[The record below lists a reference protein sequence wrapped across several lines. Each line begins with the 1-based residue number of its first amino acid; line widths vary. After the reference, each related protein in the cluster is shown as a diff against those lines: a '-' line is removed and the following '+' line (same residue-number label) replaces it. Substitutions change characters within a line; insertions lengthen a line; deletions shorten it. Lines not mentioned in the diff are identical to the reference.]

1 MGLFDKSKKSET
13 RTCNFTNLSEC
24 PYASVDECKFNKK
37 NCFRKKKAPIF
48 TITTLKILVVIL
60 IGLLIALV
68 SIYLDAKVKFT
79 GSHLVFG
86 ALSSIAVSLIA
97 GAVLAWMID
106 IPSKLKEYE
115 NSIVNALVSNNYL
128 KSLDEERLTQLRKDV
143 TEQLHKVNVPCMAR
157 GLIDI
162 DQKICN
168 LLKQPYYTRYR
179 QTVVCKKDEVNGVIV
194 KHHTIDY
201 KLINPYSVNSKATEY
216 ISIANLVLSNGKDN
230 MKDKAITD
238 VRIRCIIDDG
248 QAKNLSSEIEFDS
261 SSVDSRETFY
271 DTKVELVAKN
281 DSYKGDKKGLKIEF
295 DKSLEVKM
303 SYDIVVDKDD
313 ISFTKRL
320 RHPAKNFRLD
330 YTFETT
336 SPIKIFGQLF
346 GTELKQSDFLIRYPL
361 PNSVSLES
369 FEWLLPDNG
378 AIVVTY
384 LSLIHI

>member
-1 MGLFDKSKKSET
+1 MGIFDKSKKSET
-13 RTCNFTNLSEC
+13 RSCNFTNLSEC
-24 PYASVDECKFNKK
+24 PYSSVDDCKFNKK
-37 NCFRKKKAPIF
+37 NCFRKKKAPF
-48 TITTLKILVVIL
+48 FNVTNLKILVVIL
-60 IGLLIALV
+60 VGLLITLV
-68 SIYLDAKVKFT
+68 SIYFDAKVEFT
-79 GSHLVFG
+79 GSHLIFG

-97 GAVLAWMID
+97 GAVLAWLID

-128 KSLDEERLTQLRKDV
+128 KSLNEERLTQLRKDV

-179 QTVVCKKDEVNGVIV
+179 QTVVCKKDEVNNVIV

-216 ISIANLVLSNGKDN
+216 ISIANLVLANGKDN
-230 MKDKAITD
+230 MKNKAITD

-248 QAKNLSSEIEFDS
+248 QSQDLSDEIDFES

-271 DTKVELVAKN
+271 DTKVEMIAKN
-281 DSYKGDKKGLKIEF
+281 DSYKGDKKGLKMVF
-295 DKSLEVKM
+295 DKSLEIKM
-303 SYDIVVDKDD
+303 SYEIVVDKDD

-384 LSLIHI
+384 I

>member
-60 IGLLIALV
+60 LGLLITLV
-68 SIYLDAKVKFT
+68 SIYLDANVKFT

-143 TEQLHKVNVPCMAR
+143 TEQLHRVNVPCMAR

-248 QAKNLSSEIEFDS
+248 QAQDLSSEIEFDS

-281 DSYKGDKKGLKIEF
+281 DKYKGDKKGLKIEF

-384 LSLIHI
+384 I

>member
-37 NCFRKKKAPIF
+37 NCFRKKKTPIF

-60 IGLLIALV
+60 IGLLITLV
-68 SIYLDAKVKFT
+68 SIYLDAKVKFS

-179 QTVVCKKDEVNGVIV
+179 QIVVCKKDEVNGVIV

-248 QAKNLSSEIEFDS
+248 QAKNLSSEIEFD

-384 LSLIHI
+384 I

>member
-179 QTVVCKKDEVNGVIV
+179 QTVVCKKDEENGVIV

-248 QAKNLSSEIEFDS
+248 QAQNLSSEIEFDS

-271 DTKVELVAKN
+271 DTKVELVAKK

-384 LSLIHI
+384 I

>member
-24 PYASVDECKFNKK
+24 PYVSVDECKFNKK

-60 IGLLIALV
+60 VGLLITLV
-68 SIYLDAKVKFT
+68 SIYLDANVKFT

-115 NSIVNALVSNNYL
+115 NSIVNALVSNNYF

-248 QAKNLSSEIEFDS
+248 LAQDLSSEIEFDS

-271 DTKVELVAKN
+271 DTKVELVAKK

-384 LSLIHI
+384 I

>member
-1 MGLFDKSKKSET
+1 MGLFDKSKKFKT

-179 QTVVCKKDEVNGVIV
+179 QTVVCKKDEENGVIV

-248 QAKNLSSEIEFDS
+248 QAQNLSSEIEFDS

-271 DTKVELVAKN
+271 DTKVELVAKK

-384 LSLIHI
+384 I

>member
-60 IGLLIALV
+60 VGLLITLV
-68 SIYLDAKVKFT
+68 SIYLDANVKFT

-194 KHHTIDY
+194 KHNTIDY

-238 VRIRCIIDDG
+238 VRIRCIIDDDLA
-248 QAKNLSSEIEFDS
+248 QDLSSEIEFDS

-281 DSYKGDKKGLKIEF
+281 DKYKGDKKGLKIEF

-384 LSLIHI
+384 I

>member
-1 MGLFDKSKKSET
+1 MRLFGKSKKSET

-24 PYASVDECKFNKK
+24 PYASVDDCKFNKK
-37 NCFRKKKAPIF
+37 DCFRKNKTPF
-48 TITTLKILVVIL
+48 LNVSNLKILVVIL
-60 IGLLIALV
+60 LGVLIALV
-68 SIYLDAKVKFT
+68 SIYLDAKVEFT
-79 GSHLVFG
+79 WSHLIFG
-86 ALSSIAVSLIA
+86 ALTSIAVSLIA
-97 GAVLAWMID
+97 GAVLAWLID

-216 ISIANLVLSNGKDN
+216 ISIASLVLANGKDN
-230 MKDKAITD
+230 LKDKAITD
-238 VRIRCIIDDG
+238 VRIRCVIDDG
-248 QAKNLSSEIEFDS
+248 QSQDLSGEIDFDS

-303 SYDIVVDKDD
+303 SYVIMVDKDD

-384 LSLIHI
+384 I